1 MVGVVTLS
9 PAPSQ
14 PDLGEMVSQLRTEL
28 ESAMEDLDQQKRV
41 NLALVK
47 RQVSFDHKTLRT
59 SCIMVQANQHRTV
72 YGMIGVIHA
81 NYVL

>member
-14 PDLGEMVSQLRTEL
+14 PDLGETVSRLRTEL

-47 RQVSFDHKTLRT
+47 RQVSSLDTDH
-59 SCIMVQANQHRTV
+59 
-72 YGMIGVIHA
+72 
-81 NYVL
+81 